1 MSRAEW
7 SRLVLTLALIPLPLA
22 GCHHTPKHALRQS
35 QLRAHQLYHQNRQLA
50 MERNGLGQSQAQMA
64 AEKARLEQQYLA
76 ARQSLDAANARLQNL
91 QASNGQLEDQMKGI
105 LASSRPETNPLSD
118 DATLRLKKLKEK
130 YPEFEFDPA
139 TGVSKFSTDLLFN
152 SGSDEIRPEAAR
164 VIAEFA
170 SIMNQPDARHLKVLV
185 TGHTD
190 DRPVSKQTTQLKH
203 QDNMGLSAHR
213 ALSVLR
219 SLRKSGISEG
229 RMGLSGYGMHQ
240 PVDSNQS
247 ESNRSRNRR
256 VEIFVLAPES
266 SVAGWDPDGKF
277 ERR

>member
-1 MSRAEW
+1 MSRTVW
-7 SRLVLTLALIPLPLA
+7 SRLFFSLLLMSLPLT
-22 GCHHTPKHALRQS
+22 GCRHAPKHALRQS

-50 MERNGLGQSQAQMA
+50 MERNGLSQSQAAMA

-91 QASNGQLEDQMKGI
+91 QASNGQLEDQMKAI
-105 LASSRPETNPLSD
+105 LTSSRPETNPLSQ
-118 DATLRLKKLKEK
+118 DATERLRKLKEK
-130 YPEFEFDPA
+130 YPDFEFDPA

-152 SGSDEIRPEAAR
+152 SGSDEVRPEAAR

-170 SIMNQPDARHLKVLV
+170 SIMNQADARHLKVLV
-185 TGHTD
+185 SGHTD
-190 DRPVSKQTTQLKH
+190 DRPVSKQTTQVKH

-213 ALSVLR
+213 ALSVVR
-219 SLRKSGISEG
+219 ALRKAGVSET

-247 ESNRSRNRR
+247 ESSRARNRR
-256 VEIFVLAPES
+256 VEIYVLAPDS